1 MDAIFTENKGPKT
14 IYEVS
19 SLAEE
24 DLANN
29 KQEDRKEDIKKNQP
43 SPFKINAK
51 TYHCWDCY
59 MLQHGQTD
67 LSMTQEKRK
76 SKEIDLMIK
85 NSRKQ
90 ENSGFCMYSLRQES
104 VS

>member
-1 MDAIFTENKGPKT
+1 
-14 IYEVS
+14 
-19 SLAEE
+19 
-24 DLANN
+24 
-29 KQEDRKEDIKKNQP
+29 
-43 SPFKINAK
+43 
-51 TYHCWDCY
+51 

-90 ENSGFCMYSLRQES
+90 ENSGFCLYSLRQES

>member
-43 SPFKINAK
+43 SPFKINAE
-51 TYHCWDCY
+51 TNHC
-59 MLQHGQTD
+59 
-67 LSMTQEKRK
+67 
-76 SKEIDLMIK
+76 
-85 NSRKQ
+85 
-90 ENSGFCMYSLRQES
+90 
-104 VS
+104 